1 MTNELQNISN
11 ARQYERKYPNKSKQV
26 FNSIHKNWE
35 HLCKQAQAIHS
46 NVTDIV
52 SEQFNVP
59 YQVAVEW
66 VQSVSIMK
74 AIGV

>member
-1 MTNELQNISN
+1 MTNKLQHISN
-11 ARQYERKYPNKSKQV
+11 ARQYEKEYPNKSKQV
-26 FNSIHKNWE
+26 FNSIFENWT
-35 HLCKQAQAIHS
+35 HLCKQAQTSHS
-46 NVTDIV
+46 NVADIA

-59 YQVAVEW
+59 YQIVVDW